1 MKFSPYV
8 RGCARSLPASRSKRF
23 SRFNPLSTN
32 FFILLSNSFVL
43 IHSLQIHNLKS
54 TKLYRFQ
61 QIFKTKELEI
71 LILILQDYI
80 VPRVIYY
87 YYRQYQKQKSNSSDY
102 PNFSSRTRRDSIERG
117 TVSSEREEERREDRP
132 TGLSW
137 PALDNG
143 GRNKNRWL
151 PSIPEWPTISNEPY
165 GRQ

>member
-8 RGCARSLPASRSKRF
+8 RGCARSLPASCSKRF
-23 SRFNPLSTN
+23 YRFNPLSTN
-32 FFILLSNSFVL
+32 FILLSNSFVL

-87 YYRQYQKQKSNSSDY
+87 YYRQYQKQNSTNSSDY
-102 PNFSSRTRRDSIERG
+102 PNSN
-117 TVSSEREEERREDRP
+117 EERLHRKRDNLFREGGGKEGRP
-132 TGLSW
+132 TDRLVLAGFGQRR
-137 PALDNG
+137 P
-143 GRNKNRWL
+143 
-151 PSIPEWPTISNEPY
+151 
-165 GRQ
+165 

>member
-102 PNFSSRTRRDSIERG
+102 PNSNEERLHRKRDSLF
-117 TVSSEREEERREDRP
+117 REGGGKEGRP
-132 TGLSW
+132 TDRLVLAGFGQRR
-137 PALDNG
+137 P
-143 GRNKNRWL
+143 
-151 PSIPEWPTISNEPY
+151 
-165 GRQ
+165 